1 MVTDPDLPVYG
12 GIETHADTHHVA
24 VCDRTGRALGDVQVP
39 ATSAGYR
46 AAVAFLRRWPTLEMV
61 GIEALRGSG

>member
-12 GIETHADTHHVA
+12 GIDTHADTHHVA
-24 VCDRTGRALGDVQVP
+24 VCDRTGRPLGDVQVP

-46 AAVAFLRRWPTLEMV
+46 TAVALRR
-61 GIEALRGSG
+61 R